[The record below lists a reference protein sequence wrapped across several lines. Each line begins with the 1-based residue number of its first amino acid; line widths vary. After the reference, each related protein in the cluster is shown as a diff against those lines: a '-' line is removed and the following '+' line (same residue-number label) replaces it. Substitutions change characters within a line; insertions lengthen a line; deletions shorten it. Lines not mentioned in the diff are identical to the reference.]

1 MKEKTKKVNLLPG
14 WKKSQKE
21 ATAMVDGQKNKSVII
36 ITTESDEDGTLA
48 MIAIAGQGGEL
59 AKGVSE
65 LATSKEA
72 KPVFSHGLELAKRKI
87 AERAFESF
95 LEDVL
100 SKK

>member
-1 MKEKTKKVNLLPG
+1 MKEKQ
-14 WKKSQKE
+14 KSEFASRMEEIAKE

-72 KPVFSHGLELAKRKI
+72 KPVF
-87 AERAFESF
+87 
-95 LEDVL
+95 L
-100 SKK
+100 SWFGVSQKEKLRNVHLNHSLKMF